1 MERKTNLTLHLI
13 QVLNKILRM
22 NYLDNLFFAILL
34 TFGAYYFVKNVKK
47 IIRNINLGQAINRS
61 DNASERWK
69 NMAMIALG
77 QSKMVKRPVA
87 GILHIIVYLGFVII
101 NIEVLEIII
110 DGLFGTHRVF
120 SFLGIVY
127 DLLIG
132 SFEILALLVLVAV
145 IVFLIRRNGIKL
157 KRFISSDL
165 KGWPKSDANYIL
177 YFEIVLM
184 SLFLLMNAAD
194 FHLQNISGGFGHYH
208 QAGSFPISQYIAPFF
223 DGMNPTSVAFFERIF
238 WWIHITG
245 ILIFLNYLY
254 FSKHLHILLAFPNT
268 YFADL
273 NPKGQLDNLASVTK
287 EVRLMMDPNA
297 DPYATPVIDETRG
310 GAELSEANAA
320 PTKFG
325 ASDVQDLNWVQLLN
339 AYTCT
344 ECGRCTSSCPANQ
357 TGKKLS
363 PRKIMMDTRDRLE
376 EVGKNIDANKGVFI
390 PDNKSLL
397 NDYISSEELWA
408 CTSCNACV
416 EECPVNISPL
426 SIIMDMRRYL
436 VMEQSAAP
444 MPLNAMMTNIE
455 NNGAPWQYNQQD
467 RLNWKNEN

>member
-1 MERKTNLTLHLI
+1 MG
-13 QVLNKILRM
+13 
-22 NYLDNLFFAILL
+22 YLDTILFAIILIL
-34 TFGAYYFVKNVKK
+34 GFGFFTINIRK
-47 IIRNINLGQAINRS
+47 IIRNIKLGQDIDRS
-61 DNASERWK
+61 DNPKSRWK

-77 QSKMVKRPVA
+77 QSKMVKRPIA
-87 GILHIIVYLGFVII
+87 GILHVIVYIGFVII
-101 NIEVLEIII
+101 NLELLEIII

-120 SFLGIVY
+120 SFLGKFY
-127 DLLIG
+127 DILIA
-132 SFEILALLVLVAV
+132 SFEILAFLVLVAV
-145 IVFLIRRNGIKL
+145 LVFYARRNSIKL
-157 KRFISSDL
+157 KRFVHSDL

-194 FHLQNISGGFGHYH
+194 LHLQNITGGFGHYS
-208 QAGSFPISQYIAPFF
+208 QVGSFPISQFIAPIFN
-223 DGMNPTSVAFFERIF
+223 GLSESLVMMIERAV
-238 WWIHITG
+238 WWMHIIG

-268 YFADL
+268 YFANL
-273 NPKGQLDNLASVTK
+273 NPLGQFDNLESVTK
-287 EVRLMMDPNA
+287 EVKLMMDPNA
-297 DPYATPVIDETRG
+297 DPYATAPIDE
-310 GAELSEANAA
+310 NAV
-320 PTKFG
+320 PSKFG

-344 ECGRCTSSCPANQ
+344 ECGRCTSVCPANQ

-363 PRKIMMDTRDRLE
+363 PRKIMMDTRDRLV

-390 PDNKSLL
+390 PDNKTLL
-397 NDYISSEELWA
+397 NDFITPEELWA

-444 MPLNAMMTNIE
+444 MPLNAMMSNIE

-467 RLNWKNEN
+467 RLNWKNE